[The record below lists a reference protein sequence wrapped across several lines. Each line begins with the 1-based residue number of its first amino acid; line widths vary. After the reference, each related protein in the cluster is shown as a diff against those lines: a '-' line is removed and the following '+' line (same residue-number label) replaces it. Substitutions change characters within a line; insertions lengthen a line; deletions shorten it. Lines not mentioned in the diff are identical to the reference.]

1 MPKRV
6 CVNSPQVKNCS
17 YPLSVHLL
25 PLEGDGSPSWSVSLN
40 MCRQAVTNGIKT
52 IIATPHILNGVYDN
66 KPQDIEE
73 KVKILNQKIKENNIP
88 LQILPRSEVHIC
100 ADIIEAI
107 KKKEILTL
115 NKSNYILLEFP
126 YTQIPLRIEE
136 ILFQIQ
142 IMGITPII
150 FHVERNLKFQQKPA
164 LLSWLIQKGALAQ
177 ITATSLCGFFG
188 PIPKK
193 ISQKFLSEELIY
205 SIASDAHSDSEK
217 GRGSF
222 FPPSTNRS
230 LQNHRPPISPK
241 PGPIQFPKN
250 NLESINTAPFVRQA
264 SRLST
269 SEIKEDFSLLNFDN
283 YSKLNY
289 NKFGSNLHLGLSTY
303 NM

>member
-1 MPKRV
+1 MD
-6 CVNSPQVKNCS
+6 
-17 YPLSVHLL
+17 
-25 PLEGDGSPSWSVSLN
+25 DGASSWSTSLN
-40 MCRQAVTNGIKT
+40 MCRQAVANGIKT

-88 LQILPRSEVHIC
+88 LQILPGSEVHLC

-126 YTQIPLRIEE
+126 HTQIPLHIEE

-150 FHVERNLKFQQKPA
+150 SHVERNLKFQQKPS
-164 LLSWLIQKGALAQ
+164 LLSRFIQKGALAQ
-177 ITATSLCGFFG
+177 ITAASLCGFFG

-193 ISQKFLSEELIY
+193 IAQKFLSEELVY
-205 SIASDAHSDSEK
+205 SIASDAHSDSKE

-222 FPPSTNRS
+222 FPQAIIEASKIIGHQAT
-230 LQNHRPPISPK
+230 L
-241 PGPIQFPKN
+241 
-250 NLESINTAPFVRQA
+250 NLV
-264 SRLST
+264 LSHPQK
-269 SEIKEDFSLLNFDN
+269 IIMNQ
-283 YSKLNY
+283 
-289 NKFGSNLHLGLSTY
+289 
-303 NM
+303 